1 MSRRVRW
8 VVAVGLA
15 CGGGAFAQPWQ
26 PVPATSPEPEPVY
39 VIRTAGQNDR
49 TVKVIHPANPSDPG
63 SLAEVKDT
71 VTGQTF
77 VIPGKVLAKLS
88 KASPTPTDTP
98 PVEMKPTPAFP
109 PVEAKPTP
117 TLPPDQPPAI
127 TPLRAEPKPAP
138 ALPPEQPPI
147 AIPPRTEPKRATT
160 PMPVAVASTPG
171 ERMTITWQADDHPA
185 KAVSVPP
192 ALPLSERGVTHP
204 DLAPAKA
211 VSVPPALPP
220 LPTTAQRPTTVTSEP
235 TATPTTTLPPVSSP
249 VTQPLPVVP
258 SSAVTPE
265 TATPA
270 NADPWR
276 AANAPKVIV
285 PTTPQPT
292 VGPKLTPVP
301 TWRTAPLPTNTAAPN
316 DPWRPTGG

>member
-1 MSRRVRW
+1 MGRRVRW
-8 VVAVGLA
+8 VMAVGLA

-39 VIRTAGQNDR
+39 IIRTAGQNDR
-49 TVKVIHPANPSDPG
+49 TVKVIHPANPSDPS

-71 VTGQTF
+71 ATGQTF

-88 KASPTPTDTP
+88 KASPTPTEPET
-98 PVEMKPTPAFP
+98 VETKPTPPAHP

-127 TPLRAEPKPAP
+127 TPLRAAPKPAP
-138 ALPPEQPPI
+138 TLPPEQSPVV
-147 AIPPRTEPKRATT
+147 IPPRTEPKPAIS
-160 PMPVAVASTPG
+160 PVPVTVASTPG
-171 ERMTITWQADDHPA
+171 ERMTTTWRADDPPA

-192 ALPLSERGVTHP
+192 ALPS
-204 DLAPAKA
+204 
-211 VSVPPALPP
+211 
-220 LPTTAQRPTTVTSEP
+220 LPTTAQRPTVVTSEP
-235 TATPTTTLPPVSSP
+235 TTTPTTTLPPVSSP

-258 SSAVTPE
+258 SSTVTPE
-265 TATPA
+265 AGTPA

-285 PTTPQPT
+285 PTTTQPT

-301 TWRTAPLPTNTAAPN
+301 TWRTAPLPTNTTPN